1 MSTRVISESGN
12 VGNFDFSQVSCGCSM
27 LQCRLD
33 PELFITVH
41 SGGYAT
47 ALVLELYADRTAH
60 EFLVRILRDG
70 QPLKVGL
77 CDDKASCGV
86 LVDACGCIHR

>member
-1 MSTRVISESGN
+1 
-12 VGNFDFSQVSCGCSM
+12 M

-86 LVDACGCIHR
+86 LVDACGCIHRQSNAGKAAKWCEVQVQPSGDR